1 MDGALAHVKAEWKL
15 FKHDS
20 PGVRF
25 SKHRERMQHRSKKA
39 KAAALAAG
47 FILLAGGAVMLFI
60 PGPGLLVILFGLGLL
75 ASQSAPL
82 AGFLDRLE
90 VRARR
95 LGRHLK
101 QRWVALSGAAKGSL
115 LLGVGAI
122 VGASM
127 MVMWKYVVGA
137 YVLRLIG

>member
-1 MDGALAHVKAEWKL
+1 MASALAHVKAEWVL
-15 FKHDS
+15 FKHDP

-25 SKHRERMQHRSKKA
+25 RKHRERMLHRSKKA
-39 KAAALAAG
+39 KAAALVAG
-47 FILLAGGAVMLFI
+47 CILLAGGVVMLFI
-60 PGPGLLVILFGLGLL
+60 PGPGLLVIFFGLGLL
-75 ASQSAPL
+75 ASQSPRL
-82 AGFLDRLE
+82 ARLLDRLE

-95 LGRHLK
+95 LGRHVK
-101 QRWVALSGAAKGSL
+101 QRWVALSGPAKGSL
-115 LLGVGAI
+115 LLGIGAI

>member
-1 MDGALAHVKAEWKL
+1 MDGALTHVKAEWKL

-25 SKHRERMQHRSKKA
+25 TKHRERMLHRSKKA
-39 KAAALAAG
+39 KAAAVAAG
-47 FILLAGGAVMLFI
+47 CLLVAGGGVMLFI

-75 ASQSAPL
+75 AAQSPRL
-82 AGFLDRLE
+82 ARFLDRLE

-101 QRWVALSGAAKGSL
+101 QRWVALSGPAKGSL
-115 LLGVGAI
+115 LLGVGA
-122 VGASM
+122 
-127 MVMWKYVVGA
+127 
-137 YVLRLIG
+137 